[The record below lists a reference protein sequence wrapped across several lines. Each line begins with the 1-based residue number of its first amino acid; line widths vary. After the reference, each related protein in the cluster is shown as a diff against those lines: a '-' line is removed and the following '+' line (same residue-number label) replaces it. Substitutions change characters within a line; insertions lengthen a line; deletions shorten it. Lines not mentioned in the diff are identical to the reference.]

1 MDILSKFRT
10 GLKKTSSFLASNII
24 HSLTSKQISSETISD
39 IETTL
44 ISADIGLEVTEL
56 LVNRIKSIKIV
67 NQSDATFVLK
77 LLVES
82 IHFPFPVSKS
92 KVYSY

>member
-24 HSLTSKQISSETISD
+24 HSLTSKKISSETIGD

-56 LVNRIKSIKIV
+56 LVNRIKSIKIICF
-67 NQSDATFVLK
+67 NCVLFFRENFSRNLFLYK
-77 LLVES
+77 R
-82 IHFPFPVSKS
+82 
-92 KVYSY
+92 